1 MKTLLWW
8 CIFHVCYELRLHT
21 LAHIRVWIYMYFPAR
36 SDDVVEECRCAICHK
51 TQTYIG
57 TYLQSNK
64 SLIAATVKLY
74 FNNTLYLFLSLLQ
87 CIASCWISI
96 YMLRW
101 IERYN
106 CKCVRE
112 RLIWFVLADNPHAC
126 LLHSCLLCL

>member
-1 MKTLLWW
+1 M
-8 CIFHVCYELRLHT
+8 H
-21 LAHIRVWIYMYFPAR
+21 FPAR
-36 SDDVVEECRCAICHK
+36 SDDVAEECRCAICHK

-87 CIASCWISI
+87 CIASRCGTYIQ

-101 IERYN
+101 IERYII
-106 CKCVRE
+106 VDVYAQTFD
-112 RLIWFVLADNPHAC
+112 LICTRRRSARVPVG
-126 LLHSCLLCL
+126 